1 MSKLFTVAKWEFL
14 EKIKSKAFLIS
25 LLLMPIIVV
34 GMGVLPGLLATKEDD
49 RTLAIGVI
57 DETGAIAAPL
67 AQRIEEKYRKEDGQ
81 PQYVVRN
88 LGTDGGLEA
97 RREEA
102 VRMLS
107 EEQLE
112 GFLVIPASVGDSGNV
127 VYRARNI
134 GNFRIQERFSRTI
147 EELLTEQRLSAEG
160 LDVKRIRAL
169 TADISIRSIK
179 VGEKGEESESGFLQT
194 FFTSYIAL
202 MMLMFMVMTSGQ
214 LLIRSVVEEKQNRVI
229 EVLLSS
235 CSSRELMA
243 GKILG
248 LSGLGLVQLGLW
260 ALGLLAVMLKT
271 QQLVAAPDVM
281 LLTLLYFLL
290 GYFLYAGIFVAAGAP
305 VTTEQEAQQITS
317 YVSLMLVFP
326 IVLAVP
332 AMQNP
337 DATYIRVLSFIPLL
351 TPAFMVL
358 RMPIQMPP
366 TWEIL
371 ATLGLLATSAV
382 GMMWVAGKI
391 FRIAILVY
399 GKKPSFRQ
407 LWAWAREG

>member
-57 DETGAIAAPL
+57 DETGAIASPL

-88 LGTDGGLEA
+88 LGMDGGLET

-102 VRMLS
+102 VRLLS
-107 EEQLE
+107 EERLE

-281 LLTLLYFLL
+281 LLTLVYFLL

-371 ATLGLLATSAV
+371 ATLGLLAVSAV

>member
-1 MSKLFTVAKWEFL
+1 
-14 EKIKSKAFLIS
+14 
-25 LLLMPIIVV
+25 
-34 GMGVLPGLLATKEDD
+34 
-49 RTLAIGVI
+49 
-57 DETGAIAAPL
+57 
-67 AQRIEEKYRKEDGQ
+67 
-81 PQYVVRN
+81 
-88 LGTDGGLEA
+88 
-97 RREEA
+97 
-102 VRMLS
+102 LS
-107 EEQLE
+107 EDQLE
-112 GFLVIPASVGDSGNV
+112 GFLVIPSEVRDSGQV
-127 VYRARNI
+127 IYRARNV

-147 EELLTEQRLSAEG
+147 EELITEQRMSAEG
-160 LDVKRIRAL
+160 LDVRRIREL
-169 TADISIRSIK
+169 TADISLRSIK
-179 VGEKGEESESGFLQT
+179 VDEKGEESETGFLQT

-235 CSSRELMA
+235 CSPRDLMA

-260 ALGLLAVMLKT
+260 ALGLIAVMLKT
-271 QQLVAAPDVM
+271 GQLVAAPDVM
-281 LLTLLYFLL
+281 LLTLAYFLL
-290 GYFLYAGIFVAAGAP
+290 GYMLYAGIFVAAGAP

-366 TWEIL
+366 TWEIG
-371 ATLGLLATSAV
+371 ATLGLLALSAV

-399 GKKPSFRQ
+399 GKRPSFRQ
-407 LWAWAREG
+407 LWMWAREG

>member
-14 EKIKSKAFLIS
+14 EKVKSKAFLIS
-25 LLLMPIIVV
+25 LLLMPVIVV

-49 RTLAIGVI
+49 RTLVIGVI

-67 AQRIEEKYRKEDGQ
+67 AERIEEKYRKEDGQ

-97 RREEA
+97 RRDEA
-102 VRMLS
+102 VRLLA

-112 GFLVIPASVGDSGNV
+112 GFLVIPASVADSGNV

-147 EELLTEQRLSAEG
+147 EELITEQRMSAEG
-160 LDVKRIRAL
+160 LDVRRIRAL
-169 TADISIRSIK
+169 TAEINLRSIK
-179 VGEKGEESESGFLQT
+179 VNEKGEESESGFLQT

-358 RMPIQMPP
+358 RMPIQTPP
-366 TWEIL
+366 MWEIL
-371 ATLGLLATSAV
+371 ATLGLLAASVV
-382 GMMWVAGKI
+382 GIMWVAGKI

-407 LWAWAREG
+407 LWAWARES

>member
-14 EKIKSKAFLIS
+14 EKVKSKAFLIS
-25 LLLMPIIVV
+25 LLLMPVIVV

-49 RTLAIGVI
+49 RTLVIGVI

-67 AQRIEEKYRKEDGQ
+67 AERIEEKYRKEDGQ

-97 RREEA
+97 RRDEA
-102 VRMLS
+102 VRLLA

-112 GFLVIPASVGDSGNV
+112 GFLVIPASVADSGNV

-147 EELLTEQRLSAEG
+147 EELITEQRMSAEG
-160 LDVKRIRAL
+160 LDVRRIRAL
-169 TADISIRSIK
+169 TAEINLRSIK
-179 VGEKGEESESGFLQT
+179 VNEKGEESESGFLQT

-366 TWEIL
+366 MWEIL
-371 ATLGLLATSAV
+371 ATLGLLAASVV
-382 GMMWVAGKI
+382 GIMWVAGKI

-407 LWAWAREG
+407 LWAWARES

>member
-1 MSKLFTVAKWEFL
+1 MSKLFTVAKWEFI
-14 EKIKSKAFLIS
+14 EKVKSKAFLIS
-25 LLLMPIIVV
+25 LLLMPLIVV
-34 GMGVLPGLLATKEDD
+34 GMGVLPGLLASKEDD

-57 DETGAIAAPL
+57 DETGALAGPL
-67 AQRIEEKYRKEDGQ
+67 AQRIEEKYRNEVGQ
-81 PQYVVRN
+81 PQYLVRN
-88 LGTDGGLEA
+88 LGTDGGSDL
-97 RREEA
+97 RRAEA
-102 VRMLS
+102 VRLLS
-107 EEQLE
+107 EDQLE
-112 GFLVIPASVGDSGNV
+112 GFLVIPSEVRDSGQV
-127 VYRARNI
+127 IYRARNV

-147 EELLTEQRLSAEG
+147 EELITEQRMSAEG
-160 LDVKRIRAL
+160 LDVRRIREL
-169 TADISIRSIK
+169 TADISLRSIK
-179 VGEKGEESESGFLQT
+179 VDEKGEESETGFLQT

-235 CSSRELMA
+235 CSPRDLMA

-260 ALGLLAVMLKT
+260 ALGLIAVMLKT
-271 QQLVAAPDVM
+271 GQLVAAPDVM
-281 LLTLLYFLL
+281 LLTLAYFLL
-290 GYFLYAGIFVAAGAP
+290 GYMLYAGIFVAAGAP

-366 TWEIL
+366 TWEIG
-371 ATLGLLATSAV
+371 ATLGLLALSAV

-399 GKKPSFRQ
+399 GKRPSFRQ
-407 LWAWAREG
+407 LWMWAREG